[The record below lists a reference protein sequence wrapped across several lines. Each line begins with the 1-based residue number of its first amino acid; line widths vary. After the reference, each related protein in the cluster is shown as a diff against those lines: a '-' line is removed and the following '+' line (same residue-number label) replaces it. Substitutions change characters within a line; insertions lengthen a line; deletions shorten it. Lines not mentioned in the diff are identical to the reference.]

1 MRTDYKVAIVGGGA
15 SGLLCAVEL
24 LKGDN
29 ALRGENVLIA
39 ERNERVGKK
48 LVATGNG
55 QGNFTNSEVSD
66 NHFYGDKLFIKT
78 FLKNS
83 LIDLPAYFGDL
94 GVPLVS
100 ESDGRYYPLSKQA
113 SSSLDIIRK
122 FLNYKNCDVF
132 TSTFVKTIDFKN
144 NVFKLT
150 FADGNTV
157 RAERL
162 VIATGGCAG
171 KQFGT
176 DGFGYRLAEK
186 FGHKTTKLAPSLV
199 QVKTETRSIKG
210 LKGIKERVGLSLC
223 DGERFISSCRGDLL
237 FTDYGVS
244 GNSVFSLS
252 SKIEELKNPFFSIDF
267 LPSYSPAE
275 LEELLSKR
283 LNTAYI
289 GKDDLLTGIINKKT
303 GQSILKDITKP
314 TAETI
319 TRAVKNF
326 RLKIIGTL
334 GFDYAQV
341 TKGGIDTRDVDPLSM
356 QSKLND
362 SLFLIG
368 EILNVDGDCGG
379 YNLTFAFS
387 SGIIAAKNIKTSFG
401 VKSSQ

>member
-1 MRTDYKVAIVGGGA
+1 M
-15 SGLLCAVEL
+15 
-24 LKGDN
+24 
-29 ALRGENVLIA
+29 
-39 ERNERVGKK
+39 
-48 LVATGNG
+48 
-55 QGNFTNSEVSD
+55 
-66 NHFYGDKLFIKT
+66 
-78 FLKNS
+78 
-83 LIDLPAYFGDL
+83 
-94 GVPLVS
+94 
-100 ESDGRYYPLSKQA
+100 
-113 SSSLDIIRK
+113 
-122 FLNYKNCDVF
+122 
-132 TSTFVKTIDFKN
+132 
-144 NVFKLT
+144 
-150 FADGNTV
+150 
-157 RAERL
+157 
-162 VIATGGCAG
+162 
-171 KQFGT
+171 
-176 DGFGYRLAEK
+176 
-186 FGHKTTKLAPSLV
+186 
-199 QVKTETRSIKG
+199 
-210 LKGIKERVGLSLC
+210 
-223 DGERFISSCRGDLL
+223 L

-283 LNTAYI
+283 LNVAYI